1 MLNYSSVDQ
10 VFHAFGDPTRRRMIE
25 QLSQGAVAASDL
37 AKPLG
42 ISLAAVVQHLQI
54 LEQSGLIRTE
64 KVGRI
69 RTCHLDPAGFTIAA
83 QWIAERR
90 ALWERRLD
98 RLGEIL
104 AEEEQLAQQT
114 NLENEKKDNP

>member
-1 MLNYSSVDQ
+1 MLNQLPVDRVPIDQ
-10 VFHAFGDPTRRRMIE
+10 LFHAVGDPTRRKIIE
-25 QLSQGAVAASDL
+25 HLSQGPIAASDL

-42 ISLAAVVQHLQI
+42 ISLAAVVQHLQV

-64 KVGRI
+64 KAGRI
-69 RTCHLDPAGFTIAA
+69 RTCHLDPSGFTVAM

-98 RLGEIL
+98 RLGAIL
-104 AEEEQLAQQT
+104 AEEEPITDPQT
-114 NLENEKKDNP
+114 INKG

>member
-1 MLNYSSVDQ
+1 MLNYTDVDQ

-25 QLSQGAVAASDL
+25 QLSQGPLAASDF

-64 KVGRI
+64 KTGRI
-69 RTCHLDPAGFTIAA
+69 RTCHLDPAGFTVAA

-98 RLGEIL
+98 RLGAL
-104 AEEEQLAQQT
+104 FAEEEQLANQPIT
-114 NLENEKKDNP
+114 ENEKKDDL